1 VKKCLQVKTQGEN
14 SSMDHNKVNKVI
26 ISGDV
31 TLDWMQA
38 YQGTRKVSQ
47 NWRLAEGARLYQQPG
62 GACQLGDLITA
73 LLPTLSTDPGWELIQ
88 TTPLPE
94 IFQPGEPTIN
104 QVYTL
109 WAPFPYGSKPPL
121 DQEKPAWRI
130 EHFLGLERAQAMPLQ
145 NDQDQKAAG
154 PDQADLIVL
163 DDSNLGFREQMR
175 DWPPALANHSGWVV
189 LKMSQPVAQ
198 GTLWTKLISQHAEKL
213 IVITT
218 AQDLRT
224 TAIKIS
230 QRISWERTAQDV
242 AWELTYNPIVNS
254 LTQAAKLIVS
264 FGCSGAIL
272 LGRDNR
278 NYIESQLFFD
288 SSAMENDWERS
299 YPGAMLGYTT
309 CLTAAIV
316 HQILLKPSQPDLGRG
331 IQAGV
336 SAARLLHKE
345 GYGQRGSKPE
355 LAGLRFPSETIAGEI
370 NRQAQ
375 PLAEASIQDPVGSL
389 IAPPPS
395 EKPRLQRGY
404 WTILEDRYTD
414 QLETVARLI
423 VQEGSQ
429 AALRQVPLGRFGA
442 LVTVD
447 RREIEALNGI
457 QRLIGE
463 YCSTSQNKPLS
474 IAVFGPPGSGK
485 SFGVTQ
491 VAKSI
496 LGEIAVL
503 SFNVSQFNHTDALL
517 DALHQVRDIGLSGKI
532 PLVFWDEFDTSLDGQ
547 PLGWLRYFLAP
558 MQDGAFQ
565 EGQIVHP
572 IGRCIFVFAGG
583 TSHRMDLFGRDL
595 NEIEQRSIK
604 LPDFISRLKG
614 FLNVLGPNPIEGSE
628 PDPYYVLRRALILRS
643 IFERN
648 VPQIL
653 HHQDGKKVVQID
665 AGLLRAFLL
674 TSKYKHGVRS
684 MESLVSM
691 STLSQKSSYER
702 SSLPPEEQL
711 NLHVVAPEFLA
722 LMQQLELEGELLE
735 KLASAAHEVFCE
747 ELRSQGYQ
755 YSPVTDADMKVH
767 SSLLPYQELPE
778 IEKEQNRQNVRD
790 IPAKLAL
797 VGYIMRPARSN
808 EPPFEF
814 PGLDLEFLAEREHE
828 RWMRDQQAAGWKYA
842 PKTDKSHKLHKD
854 LRPWNDL
861 PDEPGDKDSAKDKD
875 RFLVR
880 GIPAILSRAGYAIEK
895 VGNNGS

>member
-1 VKKCLQVKTQGEN
+1 MKPNKPKT
-14 SSMDHNKVNKVI
+14 I
-26 ISGDV
+26 IVSGDV

-47 NWRLAEGARLYQQPG
+47 NWRLAEGARLYQQRG
-62 GACQLGDLITA
+62 GAFQLGDLIIA
-73 LLPTLSTDPGWELIQ
+73 LLPTSESTPDWELTQ

-94 IFQPGEPTIN
+94 IFDPGEPSVN

-109 WAPFPYGSKPPL
+109 WAPFPYGSRPPL
-121 DQEKPAWRI
+121 NQQKPAWRI
-130 EHFLGLERAQAMPLQ
+130 EHFLGLERAQSGQRQTIQGQEITA
-145 NDQDQKAAG
+145 

-163 DDSNLGFREQMR
+163 DDSNLGFRERTQ
-175 DWPPALANHSGWVV
+175 DWPVALSNHTGWVV

-198 GTLWTKLISQHAEKL
+198 GALWTDLISQHAEKL

-254 LTQAAKLIVS
+254 LTQASNLIVS

-272 LGRDNR
+272 LGRDSHQR
-278 NYIESQLFFD
+278 VQSQLFFD
-288 SSAMENDWERS
+288 PSAMEGIWEQS
-299 YPGAMLGYTT
+299 YPGSMLGYTT
-309 CLTAAIV
+309 CLAASIV
-316 HQILLKPSQPDLGRG
+316 YQILLDAQRPDFGRG

-336 SAARLLHKE
+336 AGARLLHKE
-345 GYGQRGSKPE
+345 GYGQRGSPPE
-355 LAGLRFPSETIAGEI
+355 QADLGFPSGTIAEEI
-370 NRQAQ
+370 MRQSQ
-375 PLAEASIQDPVGSL
+375 PLAEAAVQDPAGSL
-389 IAPPPS
+389 EVPPPP

-404 WTILEDRYTD
+404 WTILEDRFTD
-414 QLETVARLI
+414 QIETVARQI
-423 VQEGSQ
+423 VLEGSQ
-429 AALRQVPLGRFGA
+429 AALSQVPLGRFGA

-457 QRLIGE
+457 QRLIAE
-463 YCSTSQNKPLS
+463 YCCTPQEKPLS
-474 IAVFGPPGSGK
+474 IAVFGPPGAGK
-485 SFGVTQ
+485 SFGVKQ
-491 VAKSI
+491 VAKSV
-496 LGEIAVL
+496 LGEIKDI
-503 SFNVSQFNHTDALL
+503 SFNISQFNHPDALL

-532 PLVFWDEFDTSLDGQ
+532 PLVFWDEFDTNLDDQ

-583 TSHRMDLFGRDL
+583 TSHRMDQFGRELD
-595 NEIEQRSIK
+595 ESERRATK
-604 LPDFISRLKG
+604 LPDFVSRLKG
-614 FLNVLGPNPIEGSE
+614 FLNVLGPNPIEGAE
-628 PDPYYVLRRALILRS
+628 ADIYYVLRRALILRS

-648 VPQIL
+648 VPQIIRR
-653 HHQDGKKVVQID
+653 QDRNKVVQVD
-665 AGLLRAFLL
+665 PGLLRAFLL
-674 TSKYKHGVRS
+674 TSRYKHGVRS

-691 STLSQKSSYER
+691 STLSDKNSYDR

-722 LMQQLELEGELLE
+722 LMQQLELEGDLLE
-735 KLASAAHEVFCE
+735 KLAAAAHEIFCE
-747 ELRSQGYQ
+747 GLRSQGYQ
-755 YSPVTDADMKVH
+755 YGHETDAEKKVH
-767 SSLLPYQELPE
+767 SSLMPYENLPE
-778 IEKEQNRQNVRD
+778 HEKEQNRQNVRD

-814 PGLDLEFLAEREHE
+814 PGPDLELLAEREHD
-828 RWMRDQQAAGWKYA
+828 RWMRDKLAAGWKYA
-842 PKTDKSHKLHKD
+842 PKTDKLRKLHQD
-854 LRPWNDL
+854 LLPWQEL
-861 PDEPGDKDSAKDKD
+861 PDKPVDGDDAKEKD
-875 RFLVR
+875 RLLVR
-880 GIPAILSRAGYAIEK
+880 GIPRILAKAGYAIER
-895 VGNNGS
+895 VGGNNS

>member
-1 VKKCLQVKTQGEN
+1 
-14 SSMDHNKVNKVI
+14 MDQSKAKNIVV
-26 ISGDV
+26 SGDV

-38 YQGTRKVSQ
+38 YQGSRKVSQ

-62 GACQLGDLITA
+62 GAFQLGDLITA
-73 LLPTLSTDPGWELIQ
+73 LLPSLTTDPSWELTQ
-88 TTPLPE
+88 STPLPQM
-94 IFQPGEPTIN
+94 FRPGEPTVN

-109 WAPFPYGSKPPL
+109 WAPFPYGAKEPL
-121 DQEKPAWRI
+121 HKEKTAWRI
-130 EHFLGLERAQAMPLQ
+130 EHFLGLERAQARARQ
-145 NDQDQKAAG
+145 NDQGQTAAD
-154 PDQADLIVL
+154 PHQADLIVL
-163 DDSNLGFREQMR
+163 DDSNLGFREQTR
-175 DWPPALANHSGWVV
+175 DWPAALANHTGWVV
-189 LKMSQPVAQ
+189 VKMSQPVAQ
-198 GTLWTKLISQHAEKL
+198 GTLWTKLISQYAENL
-213 IVITT
+213 VVITT

-254 LTQAAKLIVS
+254 LTKAANLIVS
-264 FGCSGAIL
+264 FGCAGAIL
-272 LGRDNR
+272 LSRDSR
-278 NYIESQLFFD
+278 QHVQAQLFFD
-288 SSAMENDWERS
+288 PSAMEHVWERS

-309 CLTAAIV
+309 CLTASIV
-316 HQILLKPSQPDLGRG
+316 HQILLTPQQPDLGRG

-345 GYGQRGSKPE
+345 GYGQRGSTPE
-355 LAGLRFPSETIAGEI
+355 QAGLCFPSESIAGEI
-370 NRQAQ
+370 GRQAQ
-375 PLAEASIQDPVGSL
+375 PLAEATIQDPAGSL
-389 IAPPPS
+389 IVPPPP

-414 QLETVARLI
+414 QLETVARQI
-423 VQEGSQ
+423 VQEGSH
-429 AALRQVPLGRFGA
+429 AALNQVPLGRFGA

-457 QRLIGE
+457 QSLIGE
-463 YCSTSQNKPLS
+463 YCITPQNKPLS

-503 SFNVSQFNHTDALL
+503 SFNISQFNQPDALL

-532 PLVFWDEFDTSLDGQ
+532 PLVFWDEFDTSLNGQ
-547 PLGWLRYFLAP
+547 PLGWLRYFLVP

-565 EGQIVHP
+565 EGQIIHP

-583 TSHRMDLFGRDL
+583 TSHRMDLFGNDL
-595 NEIEQRSIK
+595 SEIEKRSIK

-614 FLNVLGPNPIEGSE
+614 FLNVLGPNPIESSE
-628 PDPYYVLRRALILRS
+628 SDIYYVLRRALILRS

-653 HHQDGKKVVQID
+653 RRQYGKKVVQID

-691 STLSQKSSYER
+691 STLSDKYSYER

-735 KLASAAHEVFCE
+735 KLAAAAHEVFCE
-747 ELRSQGYQ
+747 GLRSLGYQ
-755 YSPVTDADMKVH
+755 YGYETDAKKKVH
-767 SSLLPYQELPE
+767 SSLLSYENLPE
-778 IEKEQNRQNVRD
+778 HEKEQNRQNVRD

-814 PGLDLEFLAEREHE
+814 PGPDMELLAEREHD
-828 RWMRDQQAAGWKYA
+828 RWMSDKQAAGWKYA
-842 PKTDKSHKLHKD
+842 PKTDKSRKLHQD
-854 LRPWNDL
+854 LLPWDDL
-861 PDEPGDKDSAKDKD
+861 PDKLVDRDHAKDKD
-875 RFLVR
+875 RHLVR
-880 GIPAILSRAGYAIEK
+880 AIPTILAKAGYAIEK
-895 VGNNGS
+895 VGVNES